1 MASAGAK
8 QSLGERAME
17 LQASGQHD
25 KAVELVRLHLRMRP
39 RDSMA
44 VSIMGVLLRGIGAL
58 DDSEQWLRRAIAI
71 DPANVAAYHN
81 LGLTLSQARRE
92 REAIVQWERAATLQP
107 MFPLPWIAL
116 AAAYAE
122 VNEAE
127 RGIEAG
133 RTGVRL
139 APQEP
144 GAYANLALALC
155 RAGRIEEGCEAYRDV
170 VRRTPTDPRFRSDHL
185 LTMNYRVRPPDEV
198 LEAHRDFGRACQ
210 PRRRAAS
217 TDPDPDRTIRIGI
230 MSGDLHDHSV
240 AFFAESLVAECPPDV
255 ETIVFP
261 TTVCPSDDAAGSR
274 IRQRFNRI
282 VDLSVLDDDAV
293 DAAIRAERIDVLVE
307 LSGHTGG
314 NRLTALAS
322 KPAPVMVTAIGYPN
336 TTGLPAIDWRIVDSI
351 TDPPGAEAC
360 CTERL
365 LRLDPCFLCYRPPEL
380 DASPTMPADGPLTFG
395 SFNNGAK
402 ISPACA
408 ALWARVL
415 HAVPGSRLLMKTQTL
430 ADPSTQR
437 ELSRRLSAEG
447 ITEDRVEMIAW
458 SPTRAEH
465 LGLYGRVHVALDTIP
480 YNGTTTT
487 CEALWMGVPV
497 VTVRGDRHA
506 SRVSASLLT
515 AAGHPEW
522 IAEDADG
529 FVRIATGLL
538 GDMDRLA
545 SLRSSLRDELRAS
558 PLLDAKAYSGRF
570 HAALRGCWRSWCEAH
585 PKPVV

>member
-1 MASAGAK
+1 MTSMR
-8 QSLGERAME
+8 QTLGDRAME

-44 VSIMGVLLRGIGAL
+44 VSIMGALLRGVGAV
-58 DDSEQWLRRAIAI
+58 DESERWLRRAIALEP
-71 DPANVAAYHN
+71 DNATCHYH
-81 LGLTLSQARRE
+81 LGVTLSMAKRHRD
-92 REAIVQWERAATLQP
+92 AIAHWEIATRLLP
-107 MFPLPWIAL
+107 NFGAPWIAL
-116 AAAYAE
+116 TGAYTD

-127 RGIEAG
+127 RGIEAAQ
-133 RTGVRL
+133 VAMRL
-139 APQEP
+139 APGEH
-144 GAYANLALALC
+144 GSRANLALALAK
-155 RAGRIEEGCEAYRDV
+155 AGRIDESCEMYRQV
-170 VRRTPTDPRFRSDHL
+170 VERFPGDPRLHSDYLH
-185 LTMNYRVRPPDEV
+185 TMNYLVRPREGV
-198 LEAHRDFGRACQ
+198 LEAHQAFGHACP
-210 PRRRAAS
+210 PRRPAAS
-217 TDPDPDRTIRIGI
+217 TDPSPDRAIRLGI

-240 AFFAESLVAECPPDV
+240 SFFAESLVGDRPTNV
-255 ETIVFP
+255 EAIAFP
-261 TTVCPSDDAAGSR
+261 TIACPASDATGARMRTLFDR
-274 IRQRFNRI
+274 V
-282 VDLSVLDDDAV
+282 VDVSSIDDDTL
-293 DAAIRAERIDVLVE
+293 DATIRAERIDVLVE

-522 IAEDADG
+522 IAQDADG

>member
-1 MASAGAK
+1 MASASAK
-8 QSLGERAME
+8 QSLGERAMA

-58 DDSEQWLRRAIAI
+58 DDSEQWLRRAIAL
-71 DPANVAAYHN
+71 DPANAAAYHN

-122 VNEAE
+122 INEAV

-155 RAGRIEEGCEAYRDV
+155 RAGRIEEACEAYRDV
-170 VRRTPTDPRFRSDHL
+170 VRRTPTDPRFRSGHL

-522 IAEDADG
+522 IAQDADG